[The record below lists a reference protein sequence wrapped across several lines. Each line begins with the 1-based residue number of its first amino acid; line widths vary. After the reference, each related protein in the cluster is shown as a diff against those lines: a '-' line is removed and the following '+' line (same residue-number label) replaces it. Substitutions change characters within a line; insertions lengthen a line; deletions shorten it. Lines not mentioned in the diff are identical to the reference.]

1 MKKNHIIFLGIT
13 LILLVAL
20 FSGVAE
26 GALLRGIS
34 KNVATAGV
42 KEAISSST
50 FRLLWVVIQVKRT
63 NTGAIFVETEDGVQQ
78 ELPAPIAGLL
88 LPWMRI
94 PGNSRIT
101 LSDIY
106 IDSAVNGEGVNVHY
120 LTQVN

>member
-1 MKKNHIIFLGIT
+1 MKKSHLVFLAFT

-20 FSGVAE
+20 FADTVE

-34 KNVATAGV
+34 KNVTTAGV
-42 KEAISSST
+42 KEAVSAGT
-50 FRLLWVVIQVKRT
+50 DALLWVRIQVKRT

-88 LPWMRI
+88 LPWMEI
-94 PGNSRIT
+94 PGSSRIR